1 MCIKPLFFYDLS
13 PIFFNRG
20 IECSS
25 LSTLNIN
32 LCITFWC
39 YILSGSIGGIL
50 GLVQSVQMILKVSF
64 VFYYVDL
71 SLVIIFLKK
80 KKICYIII
88 YCGIIEQPMLFE
100 VFLNQ
105 TDVVWNFNFMLNYI
119 DLDFFLFIAAIL
131 FWSPSF
137 VKHFLQSQH
146 IKITIFTKMPE
157 NQGYIKIK

>member
-1 MCIKPLFFYDLS
+1 MY
-13 PIFFNRG
+13 
-20 IECSS
+20 
-25 LSTLNIN
+25 
-32 LCITFWC
+32 
-39 YILSGSIGGIL
+39 YILVLYTFRFDWRNLRVGAVCADDS
-50 GLVQSVQMILKVSF
+50 QSVLCFLLCRFESCNNI
-64 VFYYVDL
+64 
-71 SLVIIFLKK
+71 LKK
-80 KKICYIII
+80 KCYIII

>member
-1 MCIKPLFFYDLS
+1 MY
-13 PIFFNRG
+13 
-20 IECSS
+20 
-25 LSTLNIN
+25 
-32 LCITFWC
+32 
-39 YILSGSIGGIL
+39 YILVLYTFRFDWRNLRVGAVCADDS
-50 GLVQSVQMILKVSF
+50 QSVLCFLLCRFESCNNI
-64 VFYYVDL
+64 
-71 SLVIIFLKK
+71 LKK

-146 IKITIFTKMPE
+146 LKITIFTKMPE